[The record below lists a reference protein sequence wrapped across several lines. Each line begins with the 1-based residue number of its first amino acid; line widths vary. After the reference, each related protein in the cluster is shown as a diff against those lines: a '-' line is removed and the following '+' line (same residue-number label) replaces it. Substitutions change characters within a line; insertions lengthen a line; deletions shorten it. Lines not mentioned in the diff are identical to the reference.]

1 MNNLSPA
8 VFLIP
13 FIALILAV
21 IGYLILSKKET
32 NKLIFKLLLLIIII
46 IAFVLNFIW
55 EMFQMPFYKGMQF
68 NIQSVA
74 VCALAA
80 IADALMVILIY
91 FGFAL
96 VYKKPFWV
104 QQLTVFRISILVLV
118 GGIGAILAELR
129 HTSLASWAYSKTMPL
144 IPFVNVGLIPVLQFM
159 ILPACIYYLSYWFI
173 KMKKSI

>member
-8 VFLIP
+8 VFFIP

-21 IGYLILSKKET
+21 IGYLILLKKET
-32 NKLIFKLLLLIIII
+32 NKSRFKLLVFIITI

-55 EMFQMPFYKGMQF
+55 EMLQMPLYKGMQI
-68 NIQSVA
+68 NLQSVA

-91 FGFAL
+91 FCFAL
-96 VYKKPFWV
+96 VYKKLRWV
-104 QQLTVFRISILVLV
+104 QQLTLFRFSILVLV

-129 HTSLASWAYSKTMPL
+129 HTSLANWAYSKSMPV

-159 ILPACIYYLSYWFI
+159 ILPACIYYLSYRFI